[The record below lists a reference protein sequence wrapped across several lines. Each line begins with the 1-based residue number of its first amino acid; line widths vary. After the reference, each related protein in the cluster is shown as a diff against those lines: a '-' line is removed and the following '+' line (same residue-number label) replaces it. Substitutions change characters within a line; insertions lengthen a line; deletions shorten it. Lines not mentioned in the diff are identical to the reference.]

1 MPEITNCM
9 LSSYDVLPGSPRNFK
24 FSNVGTNI
32 GILHWDEPNERQD
45 TIDGYRV
52 TYTKASTIYNIKKIL
67 IKIRPRISLKNGFK
81 KQIEQG
87 LSS

>member
-9 LSSYDVLPGSPRNFK
+9 LSAYDVLPGSPRNFK

-32 GILHWDEPNERQD
+32 GILHWDEPVERQD

-52 TYTKASTIYNIKKIL
+52 TFTKVNNFSF
-67 IKIRPRISLKNGFK
+67 G
-81 KQIEQG
+81 
-87 LSS
+87 

>member
-9 LSSYDVLPGSPRNFK
+9 LSAYDVLPGSPRNFK

-32 GILHWDEPNERQD
+32 GILHWDEPIERQD

-52 TYTKASTIYNIKKIL
+52 TYTKASVNIL
-67 IKIRPRISLKNGFK
+67 FLFLQNLLKG
-81 KQIEQG
+81 G
-87 LSS
+87 